1 LPGAP
6 DQQTELHGLLQRAQ
20 RVISPTERPSLVPPE
35 RVVVIAGELD
45 RVTGLRHSQLLAQHF
60 AVPVHTFPGGHIL
73 QLGRTQGFAPAFDM
87 LAQAG
92 LYAPRVG

>member
-1 LPGAP
+1 
-6 DQQTELHGLLQRAQ
+6 
-20 RVISPTERPSLVPPE
+20 
-35 RVVVIAGELD
+35 
-45 RVTGLRHSQLLAQHF
+45 VTGLRHSQLLADHF

-73 QLGRTQGFAPAFDM
+73 QLGRTRGFAPAFEM